1 MINHEK
7 HERTKAAKH
16 TKDTKDTKDTKEEC
30 RWFRA
35 CCGFVANGLVLNG

>member
-16 TKDTKDTKDTKEEC
+16 TKDTKDTKEEC
-30 RWFRA
+30 RWFRVF
-35 CCGFVANGLVLNG
+35 CGFVANGLVLNG